1 MVAKI
6 TSGTSLYGVLAYNRL
21 KLEEERAKVI
31 GSNMILLSGGDPS
44 RLNIH
49 RAMQAFEPYLEANR
63 RTENPVFHVS
73 LNPHP
78 KDRLSED
85 ELRTIAREYMEKMGY
100 GDQPYIV
107 FRHDDIR
114 RSHIHIVSVRVD
126 RDGKKIGSAF
136 EARRSMKILR
146 EIERKYRLHPAVKGQ
161 RMDDFHELRKL
172 DYSEGNLKQQLSSIV
187 REALSRYDFP
197 SIKEFNTLLNTYN
210 VYAEAIEGE
219 KDGRAYHGVIYGALD
234 EKGERIGVP
243 VKSSRIGKDVGYDS
257 LQRKAADGSE
267 RLRKSP
273 AVKRRI
279 MTYAADAARCSPSK
293 EDFIRKMEERD
304 ITVFFRE
311 SDKGRIYGTTFI
323 DHRAGI
329 VLNGSRL
336 GKTFSSNVFEELF
349 NDPKADRKAIVAKM
363 EDGLRLSVGIEPK
376 SKHDDSP
383 VPWTE
388 IVRDATDALNIFAT
402 GLENQPIPMEEWE
415 DMQEEIILRK
425 QKKKKQK
432 INW

>member
-6 TSGTSLYGVLAYNRL
+6 TSGASLYGVLAYNRL
-21 KLEEERAKVI
+21 KMDEKQAKVI
-31 GSNMILLSGGDPS
+31 GSNMILLSEGDPS

-49 RAMQAFEPYLEANR
+49 RAMQAFEPYLAANR
-63 RTENPVFHVS
+63 RTENPIFHVS

-85 ELRTIAREYMEKMGY
+85 ELREIAREYMEKMGY

-172 DYSEGNLKQQLSSIV
+172 NYSAGNLKQQLSSIV

-197 SIKEFNTLLNTYN
+197 SIKEFNTLLNIYN

-234 EKGERIGVP
+234 EQGERIGVP

-257 LQRKAADGSE
+257 LQRKTGDGSE

-279 MTYAADAARCSPSK
+279 MTYAADAARRSLSK

-336 GKTFSSNVFEELF
+336 GKAFSSNVFEELF

-363 EDGLRLSVGIEPK
+363 EDGLQLSVGNEVRR
-376 SKHDDSP
+376 KHDDSP
-383 VPWTE
+383 VSWTE

-402 GLENQPIPMEEWE
+402 GLENQPIPIEEWE
-415 DMQEEIILRK
+415 DMQEEIIRRK

-432 INW
+432 KI